1 MIELV
6 AGLTL
11 ETSRT
16 FTTAMVEAF
25 VALTADSGSHHVRR
39 DSRDRLLVHGLLVAS
54 LATELGGRLDF
65 LARTIDLEFLQP
77 VYTGDTVSCELRVES
92 VERDDRG
99 ARLRLV
105 GTATNQDSAP
115 VMRVVSTGRVRK

>member
-11 ETSRT
+11 ESSRT
-16 FTTAMVEAF
+16 YTIAMVEAF
-25 VALTADSGSHHVRR
+25 AALSADAGRHHVVR
-39 DSRDRLLVHGLLVAS
+39 DSLDRLVVHGLLVAS

-65 LARTIDLEFLQP
+65 LARTIELEFVQP
-77 VYTGDTVSCELRVES
+77 VFTGDTVTCSLRVEAI
-92 VERDDRG
+92 ERDDRG

-105 GTATNQDSAP
+105 GVATNQDRAL
-115 VMRVVSTGRVRK
+115 VMRVASTGRVRK